1 MRIKQ
6 SNYQKALESFK
17 AYLEISY
24 SEGHYI
30 EVMILLYHSISAFMN
45 ITFNKVA
52 EALRFVINGTDK
64 GFGSLKNEYHG
75 IKEYDFRPLA
85 HMLFEMGIYSK
96 DLHDDLNKF
105 QDFRNVIMHRFF
117 TSKLNKSKFDKY
129 YRLGIKLQEQTSKIS
144 LEISKTFVDS
154 IERLRSGHNYIADLL
169 GQVRQEE

>member
-6 SNYQKALESFK
+6 GNYQKALKIFK
-17 AYLEISY
+17 AYLEKSY
-24 SEGHYI
+24 NEGHYI
-30 EVMILLYHSISAFMN
+30 EVIILLYHSINASMN
-45 ITFNKVA
+45 ITFNTVA
-52 EALRFVINGTDK
+52 EGLRFIMNGTDK
-64 GFGSLKNEYHG
+64 GSESLKNEYYG

-96 DLHDDLNKF
+96 DLHDDLIKL
-105 QDFRNVIMHRFF
+105 QDFRNEIMHRFF

-129 YRLGIKLQEQTSKIS
+129 YGLGIKLLDQTSKIS

-154 IERLRSGHNYIADLL
+154 IKRLRSEPNYLADLL